1 MIADV
6 EQKRAL
12 LEQARLNLGYT
23 KIVAPVSGEVNKT
36 VVVGMN
42 VQEGQQLLTVVPL
55 NEVWVTANFKETQL
69 RDMRV
74 GQKAEI
80 HADSSGRTF
89 KGHVDSIAGATGPLF
104 SLLPPE
110 NATGNYVKIVQRIP
124 VKIVLEPGENKD
136 RGLRPGMN
144 VVPDVYLQ
152 MSSAALTLDQDVWRP
167 KYNPW
172 LIAVVVALAAFMEVL
187 DTSIANVALPYMA
200 GNLGASNDQS
210 TWVLTS
216 YLVSNA
222 IILPISGWL
231 AGALGRKR
239 FFMACLTVFTVSSLL
254 CGIAPS
260 LGFLLFFRV
269 LQGAGGGGLQPMAQA
284 ILADTFPPQQ
294 RGLAFALYGITAIM
308 APTIGPTLGG
318 WITFNYSWRWI
329 FFINLPVGVVTWF
342 LVRRFVED
350 PPYLRK
356 LKAAGVKLDYI
367 GIALLALGI
376 GALQVLLDKGQE
388 DDWFGSHFIT
398 TLVVIA
404 TVCLISLVIW
414 EWYQKA
420 PIIDVR
426 MFKNFNF
433 AGSSLMMFTLGI
445 LLFSSLVLMP
455 QFLQTLVGYTS
466 ELAGLALSAGGLVL
480 LIEMPIMGQLT
491 TKIQARYLIAF
502 GWLALSIAMF
512 YSTKRIDLQISFSA
526 ATWLRIAQV
535 IGLGFLFVPITLVAY
550 IGIAPEKNNA
560 VAGIINFMRNMGS
573 SVGTSLVTT
582 LIARRSQFHQ
592 GRLVQNVRVDNPN
605 FVNAANGLAQ
615 HLAAS
620 GVGKHE
626 AQMTAYARIYQ
637 SLASPGHKPGI
648 YRHLYGP
655 LRGSGDH
662 VLSGFRSEEK

>member
-1 MIADV
+1 
-6 EQKRAL
+6 
-12 LEQARLNLGYT
+12 
-23 KIVAPVSGEVNKT
+23 
-36 VVVGMN
+36 
-42 VQEGQQLLTVVPL
+42 
-55 NEVWVTANFKETQL
+55 
-69 RDMRV
+69 
-74 GQKAEI
+74 
-80 HADSSGRTF
+80 
-89 KGHVDSIAGATGPLF
+89 
-104 SLLPPE
+104 
-110 NATGNYVKIVQRIP
+110 
-124 VKIVLEPGENKD
+124 
-136 RGLRPGMN
+136 
-144 VVPDVYLQ
+144 
-152 MSSAALTLDQDVWRP
+152 MSSAALTIEQEIWRP

-231 AGALGRKR
+231 AGAFGRKR
-239 FFMACLTVFTVSSLL
+239 FFMACLTIFTVSSLL

-260 LGFLLFFRV
+260 LGFLLLFRV
-269 LQGAGGGGLQPMAQA
+269 LQGVGGGGLQPMAQA

-329 FFINLPVGVVTWF
+329 FFINLPVGLITWF

-350 PPYLRK
+350 PPYLAK
-356 LKAAGVKLDYI
+356 IKAAGVKLDYI
-367 GIALLALGI
+367 GIALLTLGI
-376 GALQVLLDKGQE
+376 GALQILLDKGQE
-388 DDWFGSHFIT
+388 DDWFGSHLIT
-398 TLVVIA
+398 TLVVVA
-404 TVCLISLVIW
+404 TVCLVSLVIW
-414 EWYQKA
+414 EWYQKT

-426 MFKNFNF
+426 MFKSFNF
-433 AGSSLMMFTLGI
+433 ASASLMMFMLGI
-445 LLFSSLVLMP
+445 MLFSSLVLMP
-455 QFLQTLVGYTS
+455 QFLQTLLGYTS
-466 ELAGLALSAGGLVL
+466 ELAGFALSAGGLVL

-491 TKIQARYLIAF
+491 TKFQARYLIAF
-502 GWLALSIAMF
+502 GWLALSLAMF

-526 ATWLRIAQV
+526 ATWLRITQV

-550 IGIAPEKNNA
+550 IGISPEKNNS

-592 GRLVQNVRVDNPN
+592 GRLVENVRVDNLN
-605 FVNAANGLAQ
+605 FVNAANGLA
-615 HLAAS
+615 HRLATS

-637 SLASPGHKPGI
+637 SLQAQAASLAYIDTFKVLCVGAGIMFFLSFALKKNDPGGG
-648 YRHLYGP
+648 GP
-655 LRGSGDH
+655 R
-662 VLSGFRSEEK
+662 VLE

>member
-1 MIADV
+1 M
-6 EQKRAL
+6 
-12 LEQARLNLGYT
+12 
-23 KIVAPVSGEVNKT
+23 
-36 VVVGMN
+36 
-42 VQEGQQLLTVVPL
+42 
-55 NEVWVTANFKETQL
+55 
-69 RDMRV
+69 
-74 GQKAEI
+74 
-80 HADSSGRTF
+80 
-89 KGHVDSIAGATGPLF
+89 
-104 SLLPPE
+104 
-110 NATGNYVKIVQRIP
+110 
-124 VKIVLEPGENKD
+124 
-136 RGLRPGMN
+136 
-144 VVPDVYLQ
+144 
-152 MSSAALTLDQDVWRP
+152 SAAAITLDQDVWRP

-239 FFMACLTVFTVSSLL
+239 FFMSCLSVFTVSSLL

-260 LGFLLFFRV
+260 LGFLLLFRV

-329 FFINLPVGVVTWF
+329 FFINLPVGILTWL

-350 PPYLRK
+350 PPYLAK
-356 LKAAGVKLDYI
+356 IKSAGVKLDYI
-367 GIALLALGI
+367 GIALLTLGI
-376 GALQVLLDKGQE
+376 GSLQILLDKGQE

-398 TLVVIA
+398 TLVVMA

-426 MFKNFNF
+426 MFKSFNF
-433 AGSSLMMFTLGI
+433 ASSSLMMFMLGI

-455 QFLQTLVGYTS
+455 QFLQTLLGYTS

-480 LIEMPIMGQLT
+480 LFEMPIMGQLT
-491 TKIQARYLIAF
+491 TKIQARRLIGF
-502 GWLALSIAMF
+502 GWLALSIAML
-512 YSTKRIDLQISFSA
+512 YSTRRIDLQISFSA

-550 IGIAPEKNNA
+550 VGIAPEKNNS
-560 VAGIINFMRNMGS
+560 VAGIINFMRNIGS

-592 GRLVQNVRVDNPN
+592 ARLVENARVDNPN
-605 FVNAANGLAQ
+605 FMNSANGLAQ
-615 HLAAS
+615 HFATA

-626 AQMTAYARIYQ
+626 AQITAYASIYRGLQ
-637 SLASPGHKPGI
+637 AQAASLAYIDTFKVLAVAAGIMFFLAFLLKKNEPGG
-648 YRHLYGP
+648 GA
-655 LRGSGDH
+655 
-662 VLSGFRSEEK
+662 VVAE

>member
-1 MIADV
+1 
-6 EQKRAL
+6 
-12 LEQARLNLGYT
+12 
-23 KIVAPVSGEVNKT
+23 
-36 VVVGMN
+36 
-42 VQEGQQLLTVVPL
+42 
-55 NEVWVTANFKETQL
+55 
-69 RDMRV
+69 
-74 GQKAEI
+74 
-80 HADSSGRTF
+80 
-89 KGHVDSIAGATGPLF
+89 
-104 SLLPPE
+104 
-110 NATGNYVKIVQRIP
+110 
-124 VKIVLEPGENKD
+124 
-136 RGLRPGMN
+136 
-144 VVPDVYLQ
+144 
-152 MSSAALTLDQDVWRP
+152 MSSAALTLDEAVWRP

-239 FFMACLTVFTVSSLL
+239 FFMSCLAVFTVSSLL

-260 LGFLLFFRV
+260 LGFLLLFRV

-329 FFINLPVGVVTWF
+329 FFINLPVGILTWL

-350 PPYLRK
+350 PPYLAK

-388 DDWFGSHFIT
+388 DDWFGSNFIT
-398 TLVVIA
+398 TLIVVA

-414 EWYQKA
+414 ELYQKA

-426 MFKNFNF
+426 MFKDFNF
-433 AGSSLMMFTLGI
+433 ASSSLMMFTLGI
-445 LLFSSLVLMP
+445 MLFSSLVLMP

-466 ELAGLALSAGGLVL
+466 QLAGLALSAGGLVL
-480 LIEMPIMGQLT
+480 LFEMPLMGQLT

-502 GWLALSIAMF
+502 GWLALSVSML
-512 YSTKRIDLQISFSA
+512 YSTKRIDLLISFSA

-535 IGLGFLFVPITLVAY
+535 IGLGFLFVPISLVAY

-592 GRLVQNVRVDNPN
+592 ARLVQNARVDNPN
-605 FVNAANGLAQ
+605 FVNSANGLAQ

-626 AQMTAYARIYQ
+626 AQLTAYARIYQ
-637 SLASPGHKPGI
+637 SLQAQAASLAYIDTFMVLCVGSAIMFGLAFLLKKNDPGGGGVRI
-648 YRHLYGP
+648 A
-655 LRGSGDH
+655 
-662 VLSGFRSEEK
+662 E

>member
-1 MIADV
+1 V
-6 EQKRAL
+6 
-12 LEQARLNLGYT
+12 
-23 KIVAPVSGEVNKT
+23 
-36 VVVGMN
+36 
-42 VQEGQQLLTVVPL
+42 
-55 NEVWVTANFKETQL
+55 
-69 RDMRV
+69 
-74 GQKAEI
+74 
-80 HADSSGRTF
+80 SSGT
-89 KGHVDSIAGATGPLF
+89 
-104 SLLPPE
+104 
-110 NATGNYVKIVQRIP
+110 
-124 VKIVLEPGENKD
+124 
-136 RGLRPGMN
+136 
-144 VVPDVYLQ
+144 
-152 MSSAALTLDQDVWRP
+152 LTLDQDVWVP

-239 FFMACLTVFTVSSLL
+239 FFMACLTIFTVSSLL

-260 LGFLLFFRV
+260 LGFLLLFRV
-269 LQGAGGGGLQPMAQA
+269 LQGVGGGGLQPMAQA
-284 ILADTFPPQQ
+284 ILADTFPPHQ

-329 FFINLPVGVVTWF
+329 FFINLPVGVATWF
-342 LVRRFVED
+342 LIRRFVED
-350 PPYLRK
+350 PPYLAR

-367 GIALLALGI
+367 GIALLTLGV

-388 DDWFGSHFIT
+388 DDWFESSFIT
-398 TLVVIA
+398 TLVMVA
-404 TVCLISLVIW
+404 VVCLVGLVIW

-426 MFKNFNF
+426 MFKSFNF
-433 AGSSLMMFTLGI
+433 ASSSLMMFVLGI
-445 LLFSSLVLMP
+445 MLFSSLVLMP

-480 LIEMPIMGQLT
+480 LLEMPIMGQLT
-491 TKIQARYLIAF
+491 TKFQARYLIAF
-502 GWLALSIAMF
+502 GWLALCVAMF
-512 YSTKRIDLQISFSA
+512 YSTRRIDLQISFRA
-526 ATWLRIAQV
+526 ATLLRITQV

-560 VAGIINFMRNMGS
+560 VAGIVNFMRNMGS

-582 LIARRSQFHQ
+582 LIARRSQLHQ
-592 GRLVQNVRVDNPN
+592 ARLVENIRVDNPN

-615 HLAAS
+615 NLANA

-626 AQMTAYARIYQ
+626 AQLTAYARIYQ
-637 SLASPGHKPGI
+637 SLQAQAASLAYIDTFKVLAVGAAIMFFLAFVLKKNDPGAGGV
-648 YRHLYGP
+648 R
-655 LRGSGDH
+655 
-662 VLSGFRSEEK
+662 VAE